1 MLAWCWRGHR
11 AGDDPQM
18 RSVSLS
24 VGLRQR
30 CEPDVVAVTQST
42 WVGGASAPASRGT
55 GLPRCSRPE
64 GAQVGKWLSFIGSS
78 LALAIM
84 TIISVGIG
92 YACKSVP
99 DALKSSLPVGQ
110 YLGVALMVYFGVKTL
125 RARALPSPGRTPRGR
140 DTSQRARWRPPPL
153 APSLKPC
160 QDCEGPLVQDS
171 DWCGVDRAPLM

>member
-1 MLAWCWRGHR
+1 M
-11 AGDDPQM
+11 
-18 RSVSLS
+18 
-24 VGLRQR
+24 
-30 CEPDVVAVTQST
+30 
-42 WVGGASAPASRGT
+42 APALLTLGSRAAAHPLQGAWA
-55 GLPRCSRPE
+55 GGRARE
-64 GAQVGKWLSFIGSS
+64 GAQVGKWLCFLGSS

-84 TIISVGIG
+84 TVISVGIG